1 MVVHTHLPANE
12 AYKKVFTRI
21 SNSFS
26 PQLTFMCPC
35 DFYRYEHYILTERRN
50 FKTFW
55 KENLAI
61 SLDSCYLFNVENG
74 TEHDVDSAYGVCIH

>member
-1 MVVHTHLPANE
+1 MVVHTHLPANK

-35 DFYRYEHYILTERRN
+35 DFYRYEHYTNRKKEFQNVLERKFSN
-50 FKTFW
+50 
-55 KENLAI
+55 
-61 SLDSCYLFNVENG
+61 
-74 TEHDVDSAYGVCIH
+74 